1 MATDRSTP
9 GSDGAPRPKKGEAA
23 VGLACPNCQGRLQI
37 PEGVRI
43 IRCPFCDQR
52 SLVRGDRGVL
62 RHQVPRR
69 LDRQAALAKAR
80 GFLRGL
86 DRAPGLSQRADFT
99 DLFVVYLPFW
109 SEWSEVA
116 AWFFGKKKV
125 GSGKN
130 RRLVPKEVRL
140 MGTRSW
146 NQAACDV
153 QEFGV
158 NDISLAGQTLQAFDA
173 DALHADG
180 MVFEPVTAAGVAWAE
195 ASAAIDGD
203 VRSEA
208 GLDVIASEHIERL
221 GSRKALVY
229 FPLWVARYTFRNR
242 SYQIVLDGAT
252 GNVLYGKAPGNIWF
266 RAAALVG
273 GFALG
278 ALILVDGT
286 ALAGRLVWHSDNSD
300 SFLIVLV
307 PLALGG
313 ALMLAAYRRFRFGE
327 LLERR
332 VTFRRRRASAS
343 SLGEPWRDWADL
355 SRELLGGGKP

>member
-1 MATDRSTP
+1 MAKT
-9 GSDGAPRPKKGEAA
+9 GSSRRPAGGGRQPTGEAA

-37 PEGVRI
+37 AEGVRI
-43 IRCPFCDQR
+43 IRCPYCDLR
-52 SLVRGDRGVL
+52 SLVRGERGVL
-62 RHQVPRR
+62 RYQVPRR
-69 LDRQAALAKAR
+69 LDRAAALEKAK

-86 DRAPGLSQRADFT
+86 DRAPGLSSRADFT

-109 SEWSEVA
+109 SEWAEVA

-140 MGTRSW
+140 VGTRTW

-158 NDISLAGQTLQAFDA
+158 NDVSLAGQTLQAFEA
-173 DALHADG
+173 EALHADG

-195 ASAAIDGD
+195 AAAAIDGD
-203 VRSEA
+203 VRSKA
-208 GLDVIASEHIERL
+208 KLDVIASERIERL
-221 GSRKALVY
+221 GGRRALVY
-229 FPLWVARYTFRNR
+229 FPLWVARYTFRDR
-242 SYQIVLDGAT
+242 AYQIVLDGT
-252 GNVLYGKAPGNIWF
+252 SGKVLYGKAPGNIWF

-278 ALILVDGT
+278 ALLLVDGT
-286 ALAGRLVWHSDNSD
+286 ALAGRLVWNSDDSD
-300 SFLIVLV
+300 SFLIVLA
-307 PLALGG
+307 PIALGG

-327 LLERR
+327 LLEHR
-332 VTFRRRRASAS
+332 VTFRRKRAETSA
-343 SLGEPWRDWADL
+343 LGDL
-355 SRELLGGGKP
+355 RMWGELTRELTGAGKR